1 MIQER
6 GGHIKTGTRKAAIL
20 LVAMGAEAA
29 AEVMRHLR
37 EDEILALMP
46 ALASAGRVPAAEAVD
61 VMEEAVHTAAA
72 RDYVCEGGVRYA
84 EALLEATV
92 GPEKASAILGRV
104 AATLHAVPFSSLRN
118 VDPLLLASAL
128 VHELPQ
134 TAALVLAHLP
144 PEKAAAVLSA
154 LPPDLQAE
162 VAARIATAEPTAPQ
176 TAASVEQ
183 ALTRNLSPGTQQR
196 WMHPGGIDALARIV
210 AAAPRDTEQLIL
222 RGIEERAPELS
233 AELRRRLFTFEDV
246 AGLDDRSIQT
256 LLRAVDPKDLA
267 LALKGAP
274 EEIRRRFLSNMSRR
288 ASEMLLEDMQYLG
301 PVRKQ
306 AVEEARQRIAQIA
319 RRLEESG
326 EIVGRARGED
336 YL

>member
-1 MIQER
+1 
-6 GGHIKTGTRKAAIL
+6 
-20 LVAMGAEAA
+20 MGADAA

-46 ALASAGRVPAAEAVD
+46 ALASAGRVAVSEAVEI
-61 VMEEAVHTAAA
+61 MEEVVHSVAA
-72 RDYVCEGGVRYA
+72 RDYVCEGGIRYA

-92 GPEKASAILGRV
+92 GPERASRILSKV
-104 AATLHAVPFSSLRN
+104 AGLLHTVPFSSLRN

-128 VHELPQ
+128 AHELPQ

-154 LPPDLQAE
+154 LPADMQPD
-162 VAARIATAEPTAPQ
+162 VAARIATAESAASQ
-176 TAASVEQ
+176 TAAAVEHV
-183 ALTRNLSPGTQQR
+183 LTRNLSPGTPQR

-210 AAAPRDTEQLIL
+210 AAAPRETEQLIL
-222 RGIEERAPELS
+222 LGIEERSPELS

-256 LLRAVDPKDLA
+256 LLRAIDPKDLA

-274 EEIRRRFLSNMSRR
+274 EEIRQRFLNNMSRR

-306 AVEEARQRIAQIA
+306 AVEEARQKIAQIA
-319 RRLEESG
+319 RRLEEAG
-326 EIVGRARGED
+326 EIAGRERGED
-336 YL
+336 YLR